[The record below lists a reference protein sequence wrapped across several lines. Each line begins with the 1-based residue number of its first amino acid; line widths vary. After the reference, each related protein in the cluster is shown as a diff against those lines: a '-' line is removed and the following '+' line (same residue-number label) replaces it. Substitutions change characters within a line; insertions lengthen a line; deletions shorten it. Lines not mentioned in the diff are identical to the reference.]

1 MTTPAIAPGDIVAGL
16 EPDEH
21 VEVNKVTAFGTKSL
35 VEGIGVTSR
44 RLIRRPLGADELAR
58 LSATPAELQQSFA
71 QLLALGMIEP
81 LPPPATAAT
90 APVGTPAAAAAP
102 TRIVTL
108 AEAQRAAVRGLTN
121 LLGPTADDLCLR
133 IENARTAQEL
143 LAVIKR
149 AEIAVRSARGAHA
162 AAAFMADMQAHRP
175 G

>member
-1 MTTPAIAPGDIVAGL
+1 MVQKVAVYRKSAKG
-16 EPDEH
+16 
-21 VEVNKVTAFGTKSL
+21 VEALAKRDPSL
-35 VEGIGVTSR
+35 GM
-44 RLIRRPLGADELAR
+44 RLRSLLILVDGKRDTDELAR

-81 LPPPATAAT
+81 LPPPATAPT
-90 APVGTPAAAAAP
+90 GTPAAAAAP

-133 IENARTAQEL
+133 IESARTAQEL

-149 AEIAVRSARGAHA
+149 AEIAVRSARGAQA
-162 AAAFMADMQAHRP
+162 AATFMADMQAHRP